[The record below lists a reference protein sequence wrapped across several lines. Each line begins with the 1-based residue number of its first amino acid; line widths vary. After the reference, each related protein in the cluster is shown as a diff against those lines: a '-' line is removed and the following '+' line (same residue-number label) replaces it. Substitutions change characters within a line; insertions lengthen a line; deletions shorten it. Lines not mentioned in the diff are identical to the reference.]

1 MKSFCLW
8 RHKILLSKIHSPQN
22 LKNLSQ
28 SEIIQLAQEI
38 RKEIINVVGKNGGH
52 LASNLGVVELTLA
65 LHRVF
70 ESPKDAIIW
79 DVSHQCYTHKL
90 LTDRYKDFQ
99 TLRQKDGISGFTN
112 TQESVHDFF
121 INGHS
126 STSISSAL
134 GLLTARELNNDSGKV
149 IAVIGDGALTGG
161 MAYEALSHAGQ
172 LCKNLIVVLNDNQ
185 MSIDHNTGAVSR
197 YLSRLTMTGGYQT
210 FRYKVDKLID
220 KIPYIGRPFE
230 KFIFRFKRALKG
242 LFLTNNLFVDLG
254 FEYVGPLD
262 GHNEA
267 LLEKVLKK
275 VSHLHRPVVV
285 HVITKKGRG
294 YSPAENNP
302 ELFHGIG
309 PFQISDG
316 TVETFDTT
324 SFTEAFSQIICQK
337 AQENKD
343 IVAIT
348 AAMAKGTG
356 LTSFSIKYPE
366 RFFDVGIAEE
376 HAVTFAGGL
385 AKGGK
390 IPVTCIYSTFMQ
402 RSVDQMIH
410 DIALQKAHAVFMLD
424 RAGAVPADGVTHQG
438 IFDISLFR
446 PIPDLEILSPVSQND
461 LKLCFDWAVD
471 KGTCVVIRYPKLSCP
486 TEFPQFSSPVELG
499 RGIFMPCTE
508 FVIENVT
515 EKQLEAHKNKVL
527 VVLTGGMYPEAQKA
541 VRSVLL
547 EDGYADMYILRFIKP
562 FDESYFIELA
572 KKYYG
577 VVFVEDGVKIGG
589 ICEYLKS
596 ILAENG
602 ILNTKLLGFDDKFFS
617 HGTRDEIL
625 EAAGLSV
632 NHIKRAIKQC
642 AK

>member
-1 MKSFCLW
+1 M
-8 RHKILLSKIHSPQN
+8 
-22 LKNLSQ
+22 
-28 SEIIQLAQEI
+28 
-38 RKEIINVVGKNGGH
+38 
-52 LASNLGVVELTLA
+52 
-65 LHRVF
+65 
-70 ESPKDAIIW
+70 
-79 DVSHQCYTHKL
+79 
-90 LTDRYKDFQ
+90 
-99 TLRQKDGISGFTN
+99 
-112 TQESVHDFF
+112 HDYF

-134 GLLTARELNNDSGKV
+134 GLLTARELNNQEGKV

-172 LCKNLIVVLNDNQ
+172 LCKNLIVILNDNQ
-185 MSIDHNTGAVSR
+185 MSIDHNTGSVSR
-197 YLSRLTMTGGYQT
+197 YLSRLTMTGGYQS
-210 FRYKVDKLID
+210 FRYKVDKIID
-220 KIPYIGRPFE
+220 KIPYIARPFE
-230 KFIFRFKRALKG
+230 KLIFRLKRALKG

-262 GHNEA
+262 GHNEEI
-267 LLEKVLKK
+267 LEKVLKK
-275 VSHLHRPVVV
+275 VQKLHRPVVV
-285 HVITKKGRG
+285 HVVTKKGKG

-324 SFTEAFSQIICQK
+324 SFTEAFSKIICET
-337 AQENKD
+337 AENNKD

-356 LTSFSIKYPE
+356 LTSFSYKYPE

-390 IPVTCIYSTFMQ
+390 IPVTCIYSTFIQ

-410 DIALQKAHAVFMLD
+410 DIALQKAHAVFMVD

-438 IFDISLFR
+438 IFDIALFKS
-446 PIPDLEILSPVSQND
+446 IPDLEILSPVSELD
-461 LKLCFDWAVD
+461 LRLCFEWAVY
-471 KGTCVVIRYPKLSCP
+471 KGTSVIIRYPKLSCP
-486 TEFPQFSSPVELG
+486 TEMPQFSEPIELG
-499 RGIFMPCTE
+499 RGILVPCSE
-508 FVIENVT
+508 FIIEDIS
-515 EKQLEAHKNKVL
+515 EEQLENHDKKIL
-527 VVLTGGMYPEAQKA
+527 VVLTGGIYPEVQKA
-541 VRSVLL
+541 VRSILL
-547 EDGYADMYILRFIKP
+547 ENGYADLYILRFIKP
-562 FDESYFIELA
+562 IDEKYFLNIA

-589 ICEYLKS
+589 ICEYLQK
-596 ILAENG
+596 LLMENN
-602 ILNTKLLGFDDKFFS
+602 ITNTVLLGFEDKFLN

-625 EAAGLSV
+625 EMTGLSV
-632 NHIKRAIKQC
+632 NHIKKAIKKC
-642 AK
+642 SR

>member
-1 MKSFCLW
+1 M
-8 RHKILLSKIHSPQN
+8 
-22 LKNLSQ
+22 
-28 SEIIQLAQEI
+28 
-38 RKEIINVVGKNGGH
+38 
-52 LASNLGVVELTLA
+52 GVVELTLA

-90 LTDRYKDFQ
+90 LTDRYKEFS
-99 TLRQKDGISGFTN
+99 TLRKKNGISGFTN
-112 TQESVHDFF
+112 TSESVHDFF
-121 INGHS
+121 ISGHS

-134 GLLTARELNNDSGKV
+134 GLLTARELNNNHGKV

-161 MAYEALSHAGQ
+161 MAYEALSCAGQ
-172 LCKNLIVVLNDNQ
+172 LCKNLIVILNDNQ

-197 YLSRLTMTGGYQT
+197 YLSRLTMTGGYQS
-210 FRYKVDKLID
+210 FRYKVDKFID

-230 KFIFRFKRALKG
+230 KFVFRFKRALKG

-267 LLEKVLKK
+267 ILEKVLKRVRK
-275 VSHLHRPVVV
+275 LHRPVVV
-285 HVITKKGRG
+285 HVITKKGKG

-302 ELFHGIG
+302 ELFHGVG

-316 TVETFDTT
+316 TVESFDTT
-324 SFTEAFSQIICQK
+324 SFTEAFSKVICEQAEK
-337 AQENKD
+337 NKD

-356 LTSFSIKYPE
+356 LTSFSYKYPE

-402 RSVDQMIH
+402 RAVDQIIH
-410 DIALQKAHAVFMLD
+410 DIALQKVHAVFMLD
-424 RAGAVPADGVTHQG
+424 RAGAVPGDGVTHQG
-438 IFDISLFR
+438 IFDIALFR
-446 PIPDLEILSPVSQND
+446 PIPDIEILSPVSEQD
-461 LKLCFDWAVD
+461 LRLCFNWAVE
-471 KGTCVVIRYPKLSCP
+471 KGTSVIIRYPKLSCP
-486 TEFPQFSSPVELG
+486 TEFPQFSVPAELG
-499 RGIFMPCTE
+499 RGIFLPCSEFIIEDITE
-508 FVIENVT
+508 E
-515 EKQLEAHKNKVL
+515 QLENHKNKVL
-527 VVLTGGMYPEAQKA
+527 VVLTGGIYPEVQKA

-547 EDGYADMYILRFIKP
+547 ENGYADLYILRFIKP
-562 FDESYFIELA
+562 FDESYFLELA

-577 VVFVEDGVKIGG
+577 VVFAEDGVKIGG
-589 ICEYLKS
+589 ICEHLQA

-602 ILNTKLLGFDDKFFS
+602 MKNTKLLGFDDKFFA
-617 HGTRDEIL
+617 HGTREEIL
-625 EAAGLSV
+625 EATGLSV
-632 NHIKRAIKQC
+632 EHIKKAIKIC
-642 AK
+642 SK